1 MGLRLEL
8 QSPFQKIK
16 HSKLNS
22 WERYESDHYIAPLK
36 YPLNGLIKLLCLGD
50 AHLGRY
56 PSRVPTDNP
65 SLSVRA
71 IWKRAVAEAIDNN
84 VDAVILTGDMADNSN
99 SYFEAYGALRS
110 EISNLSQCNIPV
122 VAVAGNHDHDVF
134 PRLAESMPDD
144 NLTLLGRNG
153 IWEEEIIKTR
163 SGRSLRC
170 VGWSFP
176 SAHYDRSPLDI
187 FNLPQSEY
195 FTVGIVHG
203 ALEIQGKFAPL
214 AKRDLDAQPVDLW
227 LLGHVHAPKLH
238 KDHRA
243 WILYPG
249 SPQPLDPGEPGT
261 HGPWMI
267 TIDDQNRIQDE
278 QLPLASVRYEE
289 IVIDVSGREQIADIN
304 SSIVEQLEES
314 TLELTKDYPLL
325 QHLSCRLILEGQ
337 TRLHRALSSEGL
349 ANTDAYNRQVN
360 QCSITIDKVSFNTAP
375 IRDLQ
380 EIAQLKNDPPGILA
394 RWLLELENADD
405 HALLN
410 GVRDAAKTVYSSA
423 GFKALGQKEPD
434 PRTLARLVNRQA
446 MLLLDELLAQKED
459 NG

>member
-1 MGLRLEL
+1 MEDP
-8 QSPFQKIK
+8 Q
-16 HSKLNS
+16 NT
-22 WERYESDHYIAPLK
+22 
-36 YPLNGLIKLLCLGD
+36 LIKLLCLGD

-65 SLSVRA
+65 LLSVRA
-71 IWKRAVAEAIDNN
+71 VWERAVAEAIDDN
-84 VDAVILTGDMADNSN
+84 VDAVILTGDMADNNN
-99 SYFEAYGALRS
+99 SYFEAYGALQSGIS
-110 EISNLSQCNIPV
+110 ELNQHNIPV
-122 VAVAGNHDHDVF
+122 VAVAGNHDHEVF

-144 NLTLLGRNG
+144 NLTLLGQG
-153 IWEEEIIKTR
+153 GTWEEEIVKTR

-176 SAHYDRSPLDI
+176 SSHYDQSPLGT
-187 FNLPQSEY
+187 FNLPQSQY

-203 ALEIQGKFAPL
+203 DLESQGKFAPL

-243 WILYPG
+243 PVLYPG
-249 SPQPLDPGEPGT
+249 SLQPLDPGEPGT

-267 TIDDQNRIQDE
+267 TIDDLNHIQAE

-289 IVIDVSGREQIADIN
+289 IVVDVSGREQIGDIHIP
-304 SSIVEQLEES
+304 IVEKLEES
-314 TLELTKDYPLL
+314 TVELTKNYPLL

-337 TRLHRALSSEGL
+337 TRLHRTLSTEGL
-349 ANTDAYNRQVN
+349 ANTDTYDRQVN
-360 QCSITIDKVSFNTAP
+360 GCSITIDKVSINTSP

-394 RWLLELENADD
+394 RWLLELENTGD

-410 GVRDAAKTVYSSA
+410 DARDAATTVYSST
-423 GFKALGQKEPD
+423 GFKTLGEKEPD
-434 PRTLARLVNRQA
+434 PNTLARLVNQQA

-459 NG
+459 HD